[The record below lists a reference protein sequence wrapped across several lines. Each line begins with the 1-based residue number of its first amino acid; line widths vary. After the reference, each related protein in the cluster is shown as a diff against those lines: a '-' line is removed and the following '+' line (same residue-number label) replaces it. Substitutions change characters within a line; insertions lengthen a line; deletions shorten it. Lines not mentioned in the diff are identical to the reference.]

1 MNKEILTEA
10 QRCLTIKDGFSSRK
24 ITDLISLSKNHDADE
39 MILFLCDLY
48 HDKHRLVSELLE
60 SDENSIMLDMGIGA
74 MFRLSQAIRL
84 LKDSRKEDT
93 DEQFEQRTAA
103 SG

>member
-1 MNKEILTEA
+1 MNREILTEA
-10 QRCLTIKDGFSSRK
+10 QSYLTVKDGISERK
-24 ITDLISLSKNHDADE
+24 IVDITALSINHDADE

-48 HDKHRLVSELLE
+48 YDKHRLVSELLE